1 MTQKK
6 IAPAVSTVSG
16 NLPPSYE
23 EANAGCPSYCYAD
36 GSFSWEDK
44 HIRRIFIRKV
54 YSILMLQLLATLAI
68 VCAFTF
74 SASVKF
80 YIQTHPGL
88 YSLSNFLF
96 LGTFLALS
104 CCGDLRRQ
112 FPWNLILLT
121 VFTLSMACM
130 LGFIS
135 SFYNSRSVVLCL
147 GITAV
152 VCFSVT
158 IFSFQSRVDVTSY
171 QGVLFSLCVVMLCC
185 SLVMGF
191 VVPFG
196 YVPWIHA
203 IYGIGG
209 AILFTMFLAFDTQ
222 LLMGN
227 KMYAISPE
235 EYIFATL
242 SLYLDIVNLFTFLLQ
257 LFGGGRE

>member
-158 IFSFQSRVDVTSY
+158 IFSFQSRVSK
-171 QGVLFSLCVVMLCC
+171 
-185 SLVMGF
+185 
-191 VVPFG
+191 
-196 YVPWIHA
+196 H
-203 IYGIGG
+203 
-209 AILFTMFLAFDTQ
+209 
-222 LLMGN
+222 
-227 KMYAISPE
+227 
-235 EYIFATL
+235 
-242 SLYLDIVNLFTFLLQ
+242 
-257 LFGGGRE
+257 